1 MNISASVKTLAGGFI
16 VGLTIMLL
24 TTGSAFAQD
33 TNQPTPTNGSG
44 CSCCRN
50 MQQMGT

>member
-1 MNISASVKTLAGGFI
+1 MSVSTNVKALAGVFI
-16 VGLTIMLL
+16 AGLTVMTL
-24 TTGSAFAQD
+24 TIGSAFAQD
-33 TNQPTPTNGSG
+33 TDQPAPTGQSG